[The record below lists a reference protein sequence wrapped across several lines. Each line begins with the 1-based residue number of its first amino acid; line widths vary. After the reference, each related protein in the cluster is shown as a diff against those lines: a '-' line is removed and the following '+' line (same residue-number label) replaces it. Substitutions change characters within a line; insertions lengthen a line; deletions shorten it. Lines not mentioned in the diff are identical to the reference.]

1 MIQID
6 GSHGEGG
13 GQIIRTALTLSLA
26 TGTPFCI
33 SNIRAGRK
41 RPGLLKQHLT
51 AVKAAAEIGN
61 ASTQGA
67 DLHSRSLVFEPGEVT
82 PGDYHFSIGTA
93 GSSTLVLQTLLP
105 VLLKARA
112 PSTLR
117 LEGGTHNAYAP
128 PFDFVDEAFLPL
140 INRLGPTCTATL
152 DRRGFYPAGGGKLQ
166 VTVQPSAELEPLDL
180 IEPGPIQDVHARA
193 IVSRL
198 PRHVAERELK
208 VLAKQLGL
216 QDRQTEIVEDTTS
229 PGPGNAVVVVIRSET
244 TAEIVTSFGSK
255 GVPAER
261 VAKNA
266 AREAQA
272 YIDAAVPVGSHLAD
286 QLLVPLALGSG
297 GSYVTMQPTP
307 HTETNIETI
316 QKFLDVPI
324 AITHREDDS
333 HLIEVGLSQ
342 AAD

>member
-26 TGTPFCI
+26 TGTPFCV
-33 SNIRAGRK
+33 SHIRAGRK

-51 AVKAAAEIGN
+51 AVKAAAEIGH

-105 VLLKARA
+105 VLLTAGG

-140 INRLGPTCTATL
+140 VNRLGPTCTATL

-166 VTVQPSAELEPLDL
+166 VTIQPSTELERLDL
-180 IEPGPIQDVHARA
+180 IEPGSARDVSARA

-208 VLAKQLGL
+208 VLATQLGL
-216 QDRQTEIVEDTTS
+216 RNRQTEVVEDTTS

-244 TAEIVTSFGSK
+244 ATEVVTSFGSK

-261 VAKNA
+261 VAKEA
-266 AREAQA
+266 AQETQA
-272 YIDAAVPVGSHLAD
+272 YLDAAVPVGSHLAD

-297 GSYVTMQPTP
+297 GSYVTLPPTA
-307 HTETNIETI
+307 HTKTNAETI
-316 QKFLDVPI
+316 QKFLDVSI
-324 AITHREDDS
+324 SMSERDDQS
-333 HLIEVGLSQ
+333 FLIEVGRSQ
-342 AAD
+342 